1 MLYML
6 ATSQASAAVAIVMM
20 AGGILVALVY
30 VIAFNMRRVRENAYN
45 ARLKQMMIE
54 RGMSADE
61 IERVINAQPRGTPSR
76 GQDL

>member
-1 MLYML
+1 MLNML
-6 ATSQASAAVAIVMM
+6 ATSEASAAVAIVTMS
-20 AGGILVALVY
+20 GGILVALVY

-61 IERVINAQPRGTPSR
+61 IERVINAQPRGTHNR
-76 GQDL
+76 GGP